1 MRHYVRLWLDEKL
14 MKSLMKL
21 DGSEE
26 ELNDLSDLLSGF
38 GINFE
43 IETLTEE
50 DGKGEI
56 MYALFTYDDL
66 EVEERRTRNAGRR
79 SKTPSIDS
87 PLRSLD
93 AAHALEWLDS
103 HTVEEGMEALG
114 GVSRAVYYR
123 RKKSLKQIRD
133 DDSTETL
140 WMYR

>member
-1 MRHYVRLWLDEKL
+1 MRHYARLWLDEKL

-79 SKTPSIDS
+79 SKTPSFDS
-87 PLRSLD
+87 PLRPLD

-133 DDSTETL
+133 DDPTETL

>member
-1 MRHYVRLWLDEKL
+1 MEHYIHLWLDGYL

-21 DGSEE
+21 GGSEK
-26 ELNDLSDLLSGF
+26 ELNDLIDLLSGF
-38 GINFE
+38 GVNFK
-43 IETLTEE
+43 IETIEAK

-56 MYALFTYDDL
+56 MQALFVYDDL
-66 EVEERRTRNAGRR
+66 EVEKKRTRNAGRR
-79 SKTPSIDS
+79 SKTPSFDS

-103 HTVEEGMEALG
+103 HTVEEGMEELG

-133 DDSTETL
+133 DNPTDIH

>member
-14 MKSLMKL
+14 TKSLTNEK
-21 DGSEE
+21 

-43 IETLTEE
+43 IETLMKE

-66 EVEERRTRNAGRR
+66 EVKERRTRNAGRR
-79 SKTPSIDS
+79 SKTPSFDS

-133 DDSTETL
+133 DDPTETL
-140 WMYR
+140 WMY

>member
-1 MRHYVRLWLDEKL
+1 MKHYVRLWLDERMTKLL
-14 MKSLMKL
+14 MK
-21 DGSEE
+21 GESEK
-26 ELNDLSDLLSGF
+26 ELNDLADLLSGF

-43 IETLTEE
+43 IETLTKE

-56 MYALFTYDDL
+56 MYALFTYDYL
-66 EVEERRTRNAGRR
+66 EVEEKRTRNAGRR

-103 HTVEEGMEALG
+103 HTIEEGMEALG

-133 DDSTETL
+133 DDPTDIY
-140 WMYR
+140 WIYQ